1 MVKKTSSPQQSQDVA
16 AKPSLPKA
24 RLEVSI
30 DFPHEGDVVKPGH
43 YAIRLT
49 ALGATH
55 AQVRV
60 GTGDWLDCR
69 EAGGHFWN
77 DWAPTSGPAT
87 IRARARIGKGR
98 WTPMAERA
106 CVVVG

>member
-1 MVKKTSSPQQSQDVA
+1 MVKKMTPVGQPQDVA
-16 AKPSLPKA
+16 SKPSLRKA

-49 ALGATH
+49 ALSATQ

-60 GTGDWLDCR
+60 GESDWLDCR
-69 EAGGHFWN
+69 ETSGHFWH
-77 DWAPTSGPAT
+77 DWAPQSGPT
-87 IRARARIGKGR
+87 TLRARARIGKGR
-98 WTPMAERA
+98 WTSVAERS
-106 CVVVG
+106 CIVVG